1 MSKMWKK
8 ITMRK
13 MWTGEHLSNV
23 ITPDIS
29 RDQSKCGEIEKLSIF
44 VLSTPIPHLPGT
56 ESTKSHVDWALFKSP
71 CSRRLFSANG
81 QIISILLQKRPRIN
95 FSFPTAIYELQ

>member
-1 MSKMWKK
+1 MWKQL
-8 ITMRK
+8 TMSK

-44 VLSTPIPHLPGT
+44 VLSTPIPHLPEDAGGRKGRFGN
-56 ESTKSHVDWALFKSP
+56 SLSS
-71 CSRRLFSANG
+71 SRSAVSASG
-81 QIISILLQKRPRIN
+81 IEN
-95 FSFPTAIYELQ
+95 FFHASGMVMDFDQS